1 MICYAQRAP
10 GRAPAHTRLRV
21 LGLRLDHYYPKMIF
35 NPQNVNKMERTKLV
49 SVRLETE
56 TFEKIEEIVERE
68 TYYKRSDVIN
78 NLLKAVLDN
87 FTPEQ
92 IHDMMY
98 RWKWDR
104 NVVNTQFEV
113 TTEIKPFKRK

>member
-1 MICYAQRAP
+1 
-10 GRAPAHTRLRV
+10 
-21 LGLRLDHYYPKMIF
+21 
-35 NPQNVNKMERTKLV
+35 MERTKLV

-56 TFEKIEEIVERE
+56 TFEKIEKIVARE

-87 FTPEQ
+87 FDDGQ
-92 IHDMMY
+92 IHNMMY
-98 RWKWDR
+98 RWQWDR

-113 TTEIKPFKRK
+113 TKELKPYERK

>member
-1 MICYAQRAP
+1 
-10 GRAPAHTRLRV
+10 
-21 LGLRLDHYYPKMIF
+21 
-35 NPQNVNKMERTKLV
+35 MERTKLV

-56 TFEKIEEIVERE
+56 TYDKIEKIVARE

-87 FTPEQ
+87 FDDGQ

-113 TTEIKPFKRK
+113 TKEIKPYERK

>member
-1 MICYAQRAP
+1 M
-10 GRAPAHTRLRV
+10 
-21 LGLRLDHYYPKMIF
+21 D
-35 NPQNVNKMERTKLV
+35 RTKLV

-56 TFEKIEEIVERE
+56 TYDKIEKIVKRE

-87 FTPEQ
+87 FDDGQ

-113 TTEIKPFKRK
+113 TKELKPYERK

>member
-1 MICYAQRAP
+1 
-10 GRAPAHTRLRV
+10 
-21 LGLRLDHYYPKMIF
+21 
-35 NPQNVNKMERTKLV
+35 MERTKLV

-56 TFEKIEEIVERE
+56 TYDKIEKIVARKA
-68 TYYKRSDVIN
+68 YYTRSDVIN

-87 FTPEQ
+87 FDDGQ

-113 TTEIKPFKRK
+113 TKELKPYERR

>member
-1 MICYAQRAP
+1 
-10 GRAPAHTRLRV
+10 
-21 LGLRLDHYYPKMIF
+21 
-35 NPQNVNKMERTKLV
+35 MERTKLV

-56 TFEKIEEIVERE
+56 TYEKIEKIVQRE

-87 FTPEQ
+87 FTEVE

-98 RWKWDR
+98 RWKWMR
-104 NVVNTQFEV
+104 NVVETQFKV
-113 TTEIKPFKRK
+113 TKELKPYERK

>member
-1 MICYAQRAP
+1 
-10 GRAPAHTRLRV
+10 
-21 LGLRLDHYYPKMIF
+21 
-35 NPQNVNKMERTKLV
+35 MERTKLV

-56 TFEKIEEIVERE
+56 TYDKIEKIVARE

-87 FTPEQ
+87 FDDGQ
-92 IHDMMY
+92 IHDMMH
-98 RWKWDR
+98 RWKWME

-113 TTEIKPFKRK
+113 TKELKPYERK

>member
-1 MICYAQRAP
+1 M
-10 GRAPAHTRLRV
+10 
-21 LGLRLDHYYPKMIF
+21 D
-35 NPQNVNKMERTKLV
+35 RTKLV

-56 TFEKIEEIVERE
+56 TFEKIEKIVARE

-87 FTPEQ
+87 FDDGQ
-92 IHDMMY
+92 IHNMMY

-113 TTEIKPFKRK
+113 TKELKPYERK

>member
-1 MICYAQRAP
+1 M
-10 GRAPAHTRLRV
+10 
-21 LGLRLDHYYPKMIF
+21 
-35 NPQNVNKMERTKLV
+35 

-56 TFEKIEEIVERE
+56 TYDKIEKIVVRE

-87 FTPEQ
+87 FDDGQ
-92 IHDMMY
+92 IHDMMN

-113 TTEIKPFKRK
+113 TKELKPYERK

>member
-1 MICYAQRAP
+1 
-10 GRAPAHTRLRV
+10 
-21 LGLRLDHYYPKMIF
+21 
-35 NPQNVNKMERTKLV
+35 MERTKLV

-56 TFEKIEEIVERE
+56 TYDKIEKIVARE

-87 FTPEQ
+87 FDDGQ
-92 IHDMMY
+92 IHNMMY

-113 TTEIKPFKRK
+113 TKEIKPYERK

>member
-1 MICYAQRAP
+1 M
-10 GRAPAHTRLRV
+10 
-21 LGLRLDHYYPKMIF
+21 D
-35 NPQNVNKMERTKLV
+35 RTKLV

-56 TFEKIEEIVERE
+56 TYDKIEKIVARE

-87 FTPEQ
+87 FDDGQ
-92 IHDMMY
+92 IHDMMS
-98 RWKWDR
+98 RWVWNG

-113 TTEIKPFKRK
+113 TKELKPYERK

>member
-1 MICYAQRAP
+1 M
-10 GRAPAHTRLRV
+10 
-21 LGLRLDHYYPKMIF
+21 D
-35 NPQNVNKMERTKLV
+35 RTKLV

-56 TFEKIEEIVERE
+56 TFEKIEKIVKRE

-87 FTPEQ
+87 FDDGQ

-113 TTEIKPFKRK
+113 TKELKPYERK

>member
-1 MICYAQRAP
+1 
-10 GRAPAHTRLRV
+10 
-21 LGLRLDHYYPKMIF
+21 
-35 NPQNVNKMERTKLV
+35 MERTKLV

-56 TFEKIEEIVERE
+56 TYDKIEKIVERE

-87 FTPEQ
+87 FDDGQ

-113 TTEIKPFKRK
+113 TKELKPYERK

>member
-1 MICYAQRAP
+1 
-10 GRAPAHTRLRV
+10 
-21 LGLRLDHYYPKMIF
+21 
-35 NPQNVNKMERTKLV
+35 MERTKLV

-56 TFEKIEEIVERE
+56 TYDKIEKIVARE

-87 FTPEQ
+87 FDDGQ

-104 NVVNTQFEV
+104 NVVNTQFKV
-113 TTEIKPFKRK
+113 TDELKPYERK

>member
-1 MICYAQRAP
+1 
-10 GRAPAHTRLRV
+10 
-21 LGLRLDHYYPKMIF
+21 
-35 NPQNVNKMERTKLV
+35 MERTKLV

-56 TFEKIEEIVERE
+56 TFNKIEKLVERE

-78 NLLKAVLDN
+78 HLLKAVLDN
-87 FTPEQ
+87 FDESQ

-104 NVVNTQFEV
+104 NVVKTQFEI
-113 TTEIKPFKRK
+113 TSELKPYERK

>member
-1 MICYAQRAP
+1 M
-10 GRAPAHTRLRV
+10 
-21 LGLRLDHYYPKMIF
+21 D
-35 NPQNVNKMERTKLV
+35 RTKLV

-56 TFEKIEEIVERE
+56 TFDKIEKIVARE

-87 FTPEQ
+87 FDEGQ

-98 RWKWDR
+98 RWKWNG
-104 NVVNTQFEV
+104 NVVKTQFEV
-113 TTEIKPFKRK
+113 TKELKPYERK

>member
-1 MICYAQRAP
+1 M
-10 GRAPAHTRLRV
+10 
-21 LGLRLDHYYPKMIF
+21 D
-35 NPQNVNKMERTKLV
+35 RTKLV

-56 TFEKIEEIVERE
+56 TFEKIEKIVKRE

-87 FTPEQ
+87 FNDGQ

-113 TTEIKPFKRK
+113 TKELKPYERK

>member
-1 MICYAQRAP
+1 
-10 GRAPAHTRLRV
+10 
-21 LGLRLDHYYPKMIF
+21 
-35 NPQNVNKMERTKLV
+35 MERTKLV

-56 TFEKIEEIVERE
+56 TFEKIEKIVARE

-87 FTPEQ
+87 FDDGQ

-98 RWKWDR
+98 RWKWNR

-113 TTEIKPFKRK
+113 TKELKPYERK

>member
-1 MICYAQRAP
+1 
-10 GRAPAHTRLRV
+10 
-21 LGLRLDHYYPKMIF
+21 
-35 NPQNVNKMERTKLV
+35 MERTKLV

-56 TFEKIEEIVERE
+56 TLEKIEKIVEHE
-68 TYYKRSDVIN
+68 SYYKRSDVIN

-87 FTPEQ
+87 FDAGQ

-98 RWKWDR
+98 RWKWMK

-113 TTEIKPFKRK
+113 TKELKPYERK

>member
-1 MICYAQRAP
+1 
-10 GRAPAHTRLRV
+10 
-21 LGLRLDHYYPKMIF
+21 
-35 NPQNVNKMERTKLV
+35 MERTKLV

-56 TFEKIEEIVERE
+56 TFEKIEKIVARE

-87 FTPEQ
+87 FDDGQ

-113 TTEIKPFKRK
+113 TKELKPYERK

>member
-1 MICYAQRAP
+1 
-10 GRAPAHTRLRV
+10 
-21 LGLRLDHYYPKMIF
+21 
-35 NPQNVNKMERTKLV
+35 MERTKLV

-56 TFEKIEEIVERE
+56 TYNKIEKIVERE
-68 TYYKRSDVIN
+68 SYYKSSDVIN

-98 RWKWDR
+98 RWKWDG

-113 TTEIKPFKRK
+113 TKELKPYERK

>member
-1 MICYAQRAP
+1 
-10 GRAPAHTRLRV
+10 
-21 LGLRLDHYYPKMIF
+21 
-35 NPQNVNKMERTKLV
+35 MERTKLV

-56 TFEKIEEIVERE
+56 TFEKIEKIVARE

-87 FTPEQ
+87 FDDGQ

-98 RWKWDR
+98 RWKWER

-113 TTEIKPFKRK
+113 TKEIKLYERK

>member
-1 MICYAQRAP
+1 
-10 GRAPAHTRLRV
+10 
-21 LGLRLDHYYPKMIF
+21 
-35 NPQNVNKMERTKLV
+35 MERTKLV

-56 TFEKIEEIVERE
+56 TFEKIEKIVARE

-87 FTPEQ
+87 FDDGQ

-104 NVVNTQFEV
+104 NVVNAQFKV
-113 TTEIKPFKRK
+113 TDELKPYERK

>member
-1 MICYAQRAP
+1 
-10 GRAPAHTRLRV
+10 
-21 LGLRLDHYYPKMIF
+21 
-35 NPQNVNKMERTKLV
+35 MERTKLV
-49 SVRLETE
+49 SVRIETE
-56 TFEKIEEIVERE
+56 TYKKIEKIVERE

-87 FTPEQ
+87 FNDEQ

-113 TTEIKPFKRK
+113 TKELKPYERK

>member
-1 MICYAQRAP
+1 
-10 GRAPAHTRLRV
+10 
-21 LGLRLDHYYPKMIF
+21 
-35 NPQNVNKMERTKLV
+35 MERTKLV

-56 TFEKIEEIVERE
+56 TFEKIEKIVKRE

-87 FTPEQ
+87 FDDGQ

-113 TTEIKPFKRK
+113 TKELKPYERK

>member
-1 MICYAQRAP
+1 
-10 GRAPAHTRLRV
+10 
-21 LGLRLDHYYPKMIF
+21 
-35 NPQNVNKMERTKLV
+35 MERTKLV

-56 TFEKIEEIVERE
+56 TFEKIEKIVARE

-87 FTPEQ
+87 FDNGQ

-113 TTEIKPFKRK
+113 TKEIKPYERK

>member
-1 MICYAQRAP
+1 
-10 GRAPAHTRLRV
+10 
-21 LGLRLDHYYPKMIF
+21 
-35 NPQNVNKMERTKLV
+35 MERTKLV

-56 TFEKIEEIVERE
+56 TYDKIEKIVARE

-87 FTPEQ
+87 FNDGQ

-98 RWKWDR
+98 RWKWTR
-104 NVVNTQFEV
+104 NVVNTKFEV
-113 TTEIKPFKRK
+113 TDELKPYERK

>member
-1 MICYAQRAP
+1 
-10 GRAPAHTRLRV
+10 
-21 LGLRLDHYYPKMIF
+21 
-35 NPQNVNKMERTKLV
+35 MERTKLV

-56 TFEKIEEIVERE
+56 TFEKIEKIVARE

-87 FTPEQ
+87 FDDGQ
-92 IHDMMY
+92 IHNMMY

-113 TTEIKPFKRK
+113 TKELKPYERK

>member
-1 MICYAQRAP
+1 
-10 GRAPAHTRLRV
+10 V
-21 LGLRLDHYYPKMIF
+21 D
-35 NPQNVNKMERTKLV
+35 RTKLV

-56 TFEKIEEIVERE
+56 TFEKIEKIVARE

-87 FTPEQ
+87 FDDGQ
-92 IHDMMY
+92 IHNMMY

-113 TTEIKPFKRK
+113 TKELKPYERK

>member
-1 MICYAQRAP
+1 
-10 GRAPAHTRLRV
+10 
-21 LGLRLDHYYPKMIF
+21 
-35 NPQNVNKMERTKLV
+35 MERTKLV

-56 TFEKIEEIVERE
+56 TFEKIEKIVKRE

-87 FTPEQ
+87 FDDGQ

-104 NVVNTQFEV
+104 NVVNTQFEI
-113 TTEIKPFKRK
+113 TKELKPYERK